1 MSDIQ
6 VNEHWTHY
14 PIGRGNRQIA
24 KLLAFLNG
32 RGYIAGSFAAWACS
46 PFHESWKPNDIDIFA
61 KSDADAANIVED
73 LNKGNEYW
81 CGDQNDIVTTFH
93 SEKPKGL
100 NVQIIRP
107 SPEWKT
113 FPDDLINSF
122 DLDVCRA
129 VILSHTEALADE
141 NAGYDIGKV
150 LRINS
155 PLRTLKR
162 IMKYSARGVSFSDH
176 ELLKVFRA
184 WDETSTEKKEA
195 QLKEAANA
203 LAPDEIF
210 DSGFYADEDE
220 WFEGE

>member
-1 MSDIQ
+1 MVIQ
-6 VNEHWTHY
+6 VNEHWAHY
-14 PIGRGNRQIA
+14 PINRGKRRITR
-24 KLLAFLNG
+24 LLSLLNG

-46 PFHESWKPNDIDIFA
+46 PFNESWKPNDIDIFA
-61 KSDADAANIVED
+61 KSDADAASIVDD
-73 LNKGNEYW
+73 LSKEGEYW
-81 CGDQNDIVTTFH
+81 YDTINDVATTFH
-93 SEKPKGL
+93 SKRPNGL

-150 LRINS
+150 LRINN

-162 IMKYSARGVSFSDH
+162 IIKYSARGVSFNDH

-184 WDETSTEKKEA
+184 WNELPAEKKEA
-195 QLKEAANA
+195 QLKAAA
-203 LAPDEIF
+203 DELTPDEAI